1 MAEETYRNPLF
12 GRRVDRYIPPE
23 LRQGIGALLAGADML
38 NPVSAYREY
47 LKDVREGDVVGGV
60 TNAAGFVAPGVAS
73 AVASRLARPAMS
85 AVAPYGEDAARVLM
99 EVLSPTGAPDIQAA
113 GRNASRGMSRREFL
127 AGLGAAAATPALPV
141 DEMLEGLGRAGARG
155 GAGLS
160 GRLGALSGLRGKMGE
175 LDEFLYEPSQLKNA
189 LSRTLDDLERAPNIL
204 ADRETAM
211 ARDNLSRET
220 RSRLDQFEES
230 YGPMFTERAAT
241 KDMISNERGDLI
253 SDIIGDPD
261 AFADEL
267 GDLSDDELRLLA
279 VEINDFA
286 GSAGIE
292 DLIDEDMFMD
302 NMGKFVGRLESE
314 ASRRGLRDVG
324 VGGLRE
330 YFEEFSD
337 AGSGSGFGSMLPDV
351 TSRMVSGGDEF
362 RRGLGSSGET
372 VSSIPAREGIRAYHG
387 SPHTFE
393 RFDMSKIGTGEG
405 AQAYGRGLYFA
416 EAEDVA
422 RGYRERLSY
431 GNIKNKFLEELPAD
445 ADFEE
450 VDDLIE
456 QNYFTPDQTQFLKE
470 LKNNDWLGFDYP
482 SQAITAATRG
492 SLDDY
497 DPSPA
502 LKDAVDKLGR
512 MYEVRIDADPEDFLD
527 WDKPFASMDDLER
540 FAAKFD
546 AIDPALRKRIE
557 DFGYVR
563 QQMGQPLPDG
573 NDIIREVMGG
583 VEGKEAARA
592 AEIMREAGIP
602 GIRYLDAGSRGT
614 SGGQILSVEKGPQG
628 WVAKIRVDNRT
639 GAFQTPTTIITTSK
653 PFPTKQEASDWAN
666 AEVGGGTRNFVVFDD
681 RLISIVR
688 MYGIGGAAALLGVS
702 ALDVE
707 QALANNLSQGELEGL
722 LSGSQSRPD

>member
-1 MAEETYRNPLF
+1 VRSHGEYEDLLSDYLEEKFGSSIKDAEK
-12 GRRVDRYIPPE
+12 
-23 LRQGIGALLAGADML
+23 A
-38 NPVSAYREY
+38 VSEKISTSDISRE
-47 LKDVREGDVVGGV
+47 D
-60 TNAAGFVAPGVAS
+60 
-73 AVASRLARPAMS
+73 
-85 AVAPYGEDAARVLM
+85 
-99 EVLSPTGAPDIQAA
+99 
-113 GRNASRGMSRREFL
+113 
-127 AGLGAAAATPALPV
+127 
-141 DEMLEGLGRAGARG
+141 LEGLSDRSLESL
-155 GAGLS
+155 LS
-160 GRLGALSGLRGKMGE
+160 EITFDDYLV
-175 LDEFLYEPSQLKNA
+175 P
-189 LSRTLDDLERAPNIL
+189 DDLGKADLEL
-204 ADRETAM
+204 ADRI
-211 ARDNLSRET
+211 REV
-220 RSRLDQFEES
+220 L
-230 YGPMFTERAAT
+230 
-241 KDMISNERGDLI
+241 
-253 SDIIGDPD
+253 
-261 AFADEL
+261 
-267 GDLSDDELRLLA
+267 
-279 VEINDFA
+279 
-286 GSAGIE
+286 
-292 DLIDEDMFMD
+292 
-302 NMGKFVGRLESE
+302 
-314 ASRRGLRDVG
+314 ASRRPQPEV
-324 VGGLRE
+324 
-330 YFEEFSD
+330 S
-337 AGSGSGFGSMLPDV
+337 SMLPDV
-351 TSRMVSGGDEF
+351 TSRMGSGGDDF
-362 RRGLGSSGET
+362 GRGLGSSGET

-502 LKDAVDKLGR
+502 LKDAIDKLGR

-563 QQMGQPLPDG
+563 QQMGQPMPDG

-592 AEIMREAGIP
+592 AEIMRQAGIP
-602 GIRYLDAGSRGT
+602 GIRYLDRGSRSAG
-614 SGGQILSVEKGPQG
+614 E
-628 WVAKIRVDNRT
+628 
-639 GAFQTPTTIITTSK
+639 
-653 PFPTKQEASDWAN
+653 
-666 AEVGGGTRNFVVFDD
+666 GTRNYVVFDD
-681 RLISIVR
+681 ALIDIVKR
-688 MYGIGGAAALLGVS
+688 YGIAGLMVGAGVQAELGVK
-702 ALDVE
+702 E
-707 QALANNLSQGELEGL
+707 QIEG
-722 LSGSQSRPD
+722 GI

>member
-73 AVASRLARPAMS
+73 AFASRLARPVMS
-85 AVAPYGEDAARVLM
+85 AVAPYADDAARVLM
-99 EVLSPTGAPDIQAA
+99 EVLTPTGAPDIQAA
-113 GRNASRGMSRREFL
+113 GRNLARGMSRREFL

-155 GAGLS
+155 GARAIDELMGLIARRNALYLEEGKETADFVRSHGEYEDLLSDYLEEKFGSSIKDAEKAVSEKISTSDISREDLEGLS
-160 GRLGALSGLRGKMGE
+160 DRSLESLLSEITFDDSLV
-175 LDEFLYEPSQLKNA
+175 P
-189 LSRTLDDLERAPNIL
+189 DDLGKADLEL
-204 ADRETAM
+204 ADRI
-211 ARDNLSRET
+211 REV
-220 RSRLDQFEES
+220 L
-230 YGPMFTERAAT
+230 
-241 KDMISNERGDLI
+241 
-253 SDIIGDPD
+253 
-261 AFADEL
+261 
-267 GDLSDDELRLLA
+267 
-279 VEINDFA
+279 
-286 GSAGIE
+286 
-292 DLIDEDMFMD
+292 
-302 NMGKFVGRLESE
+302 
-314 ASRRGLRDVG
+314 ASRRPEAEV
-324 VGGLRE
+324 
-330 YFEEFSD
+330 
-337 AGSGSGFGSMLPDV
+337 GSMLPDV
-351 TSRMVSGGDEF
+351 TSRMVSGGDDF
-362 RRGLGSSGET
+362 GRGLGSSGET
-372 VSSIPAREGIRAYHG
+372 VSSIPTREGIRAYHG

-431 GNIKNKFLEELPAD
+431 ENIKNKFLEELPAD

-470 LKNNDWLGFDYP
+470 LRNNDWLGFDYP

-502 LKDAVDKLGR
+502 LKDAIDKLGR

-527 WDKPFASMDDLER
+527 WDKPLSEQPQVARALGYAPPEEI
-540 FAAKFD
+540 AAMKD
-546 AIDPALRKRIE
+546 EVRAGLARIA
-557 DFGYVR
+557 
-563 QQMGQPLPDG
+563 PDG
-573 NDIIREVMGG
+573 DLSRFFDNPTPEFERLRQLDSEARRLSDWTGMTGQDLGFRLFQDPVHSATN
-583 VEGKEAARA
+583 VKDAARS
-592 AEIMREAGIP
+592 GIP
-602 GIRYLDAGSRGT
+602 GIRYLDAGSRGAGDG
-614 SGGQILSVEKGPQG
+614 S
-628 WVAKIRVDNRT
+628 
-639 GAFQTPTTIITTSK
+639 
-653 PFPTKQEASDWAN
+653 
-666 AEVGGGTRNFVVFDD
+666 RNYVVFDD

-688 MYGIGGAAALLGVS
+688 MYGIGGAAALLGVT
-702 ALDVE
+702 AADVE
-707 QALANNLSQGELEGL
+707 QALAENMSQGELEGL
-722 LSGSQSRPD
+722 LSGPQSRPD

>member
-23 LRQGIGALLAGADML
+23 LRQGLGALLAGADML

-73 AVASRLARPAMS
+73 AVASRLARPAVS

-99 EVLSPTGAPDIQAA
+99 EVLSPTGAPEV
-113 GRNASRGMSRREFL
+113 SRSPMDMSRREFL

-155 GAGLS
+155 G
-160 GRLGALSGLRGKMGE
+160 GRLGAG
-175 LDEFLYEPSQLKNA
+175 
-189 LSRTLDDLERAPNIL
+189 LSRINDLRSGIEGIYEEMRALDPGARSHSLEREISDLERGYFDDIDAFGRRLGEDEVARMIGERRAEIERIRQSIFEPSSRVFNL
-204 ADRETAM
+204 RRDYDRT
-211 ARDNLSRET
+211 RDEFVDL
-220 RSRLDQFEES
+220 
-230 YGPMFTERAAT
+230 
-241 KDMISNERGDLI
+241 MIS
-253 SDIIGDPD
+253 DPD
-261 AFADEL
+261 AYIREL
-267 GDLSDDELRLLA
+267 GELGDDELRSLSSELGEYFSNMSN
-279 VEINDFA
+279 VDRLTLKKYGHEPSEIASSFGRF
-286 GSAGIE
+286 GSALRDE
-292 DLIDEDMFMD
+292 VARRDLGDEALGDAEYLVRDALPDVMSAY
-302 NMGKFVGRLESE
+302 RLE
-314 ASRRGLRDVG
+314 
-324 VGGLRE
+324 
-330 YFEEFSD
+330 
-337 AGSGSGFGSMLPDV
+337 GSKQRYSADFNSMLPDV
-351 TSRMVSGGDEF
+351 ASRMVSGGDEF

-372 VSSIPAREGIRAYHG
+372 VSSIPAREGVRAYHG

-502 LKDAVDKLGR
+502 LKDAIDKLGR

-527 WDKPFASMDDLER
+527 WDKPLSEQPQVARALGY
-540 FAAKFD
+540 AAPEEIAAMKD
-546 AIDPALRKRIE
+546 EVRAGLARIA
-557 DFGYVR
+557 
-563 QQMGQPLPDG
+563 PDG
-573 NDIIREVMGG
+573 DLSRFFDSPTPEFERLRQLDSEARRLSDWTGMTGQDLGFRLFQDPVHSATNVKD
-583 VEGKEAARA
+583 AARS
-592 AEIMREAGIP
+592 GIP
-602 GIRYLDAGSRGT
+602 GIRYLDAGSRGAGDG
-614 SGGQILSVEKGPQG
+614 S
-628 WVAKIRVDNRT
+628 
-639 GAFQTPTTIITTSK
+639 
-653 PFPTKQEASDWAN
+653 
-666 AEVGGGTRNFVVFDD
+666 RNYVVFDD

-688 MYGIGGAAALLGVS
+688 MYGIGGAAALLGVT
-702 ALDVE
+702 AADVE

-722 LSGSQSRPD
+722 LSGPQSRPD